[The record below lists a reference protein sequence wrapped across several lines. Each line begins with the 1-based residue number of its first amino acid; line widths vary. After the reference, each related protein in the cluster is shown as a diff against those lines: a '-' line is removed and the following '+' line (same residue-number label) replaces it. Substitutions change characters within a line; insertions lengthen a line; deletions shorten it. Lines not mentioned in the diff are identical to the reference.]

1 LDELMLAF
9 KELGIQ
15 MDRAEA
21 KKLLCRWVGDKIVC
35 SCF

>member
-1 LDELMLAF
+1 MFTGKVDFDEMEKAF

-21 KKLLCRWVGDKIVC
+21 LKLFNR
-35 SCF
+35 